1 MVKLNVIIICSDHNA
16 NNKFDFQAGVW
27 GCFDEFNRM
36 GIEVLSVV
44 AQQVFSILSALA
56 SGLQKFTFEGQEI
69 KLEPLCGIFATM
81 NIGLLLFLLTWLN
94 NDFKL
99 LGDLNTSL

>member
-1 MVKLNVIIICSDHNA
+1 MIKSNATIYSGNA
-16 NNKFDFQAGVW
+16 NNKSDLQAGVW

-36 GIEVLSVV
+36 SIEVLSVV

-56 SGLQKFTFEGQEI
+56 SGFQKFTFEGQEI

-81 NIGLLLFLLTWLN
+81 NIGSLLSFLTLVIDL
-94 NDFKL
+94 KL
-99 LGDLNTSL
+99 RKDLNA